1 MSILLFICPL
11 CDIRWAITFIFSAL
25 FGIPAFLIHLKMT
38 DFDIDPVAPGLSM
51 SNLLLL
57 ILSTIVQV
65 NELLPAH
72 THTLTYIQM
81 HTHTRTHAHTHTHV
95 HITRTHTYTHMYTH
109 THIHT
114 HTHTRAHIYILRNM
128 YFNGM
133 VVVLLQVFG
142 GYQFYVS
149 SFAAIRHKTANMD
162 VLITLATTIAYL
174 YSVSAQATKLS
185 LYRITV

>member
-1 MSILLFICPL
+1 MNFMYLETTRVTSEGNCQFLQFICVL
-11 CDIRWAITFIFSAL
+11 CDIRWALTFIFSAL

-51 SNLLLL
+51 SNLLLF

-65 NELLPAH
+65 NELHTHACMHIHMQTHTQTHTHKH
-72 THTLTYIQM
+72 THTNTYI
-81 HTHTRTHAHTHTHV
+81 
-95 HITRTHTYTHMYTH
+95 
-109 THIHT
+109 
-114 HTHTRAHIYILRNM
+114 HIYFIKEHVTL
-128 YFNGM
+128 
-133 VVVLLQVFG
+133 VVTVSLQVFG

-174 YSVSAQATKLS
+174 YSVSCL
-185 LYRITV
+185 